1 MCPTGLLVEWRLMNS
16 DLLGGPISEVQYVL
30 TYTRVDGVVDMQYF
44 AYSPGLT
51 VSPSPHNMNM
61 YSYSL

>member
-1 MCPTGLLVEWRLMNS
+1 MNS

-30 TYTRVDGVVDMQYF
+30 TYTRVDGVADMQYF

-51 VSPSPHNMNM
+51 VSPSPHNLNM